1 MLYIITSIRILTS
14 LETFL
19 DNLDLNTV
27 NQTSGSNSTALTF
40 ETFAL
45 QIEDVNIN
53 TFNGQTFTVALG
65 PVEQAR
71 NVSSAIDQRA
81 LITEDSEGD
90 STRNKGASIR
100 NSTEATAALQVQPM
114 FFRDCISS
122 ETNTSSPAAL
132 RQRLSYSV
140 FLTDALFLPA
150 NRSLNKVGS
159 IVVAARTSCLLE
171 NETILSIPIQS
182 SFQILETVRLIF
194 C

>member
-1 MLYIITSIRILTS
+1 MS

-27 NQTSGSNSTALTF
+27 NQTSGSNRTALTF
-40 ETFAL
+40 VTFAL
-45 QIEDVNIN
+45 QVEDVNTN

-71 NVSSAIDQRA
+71 NVSNAIDQRV
-81 LITEDSEGD
+81 LITEDGETD
-90 STRNKGASIR
+90 STRNKRATIR
-100 NSTEATAALQVQPM
+100 NSTEATAILQLDPM
-114 FFRDCISS
+114 FFGDCISS
-122 ETNTSSPAAL
+122 NTSSPAAV

-159 IVVAARTSCLLE
+159 IVVAARTSCQLE
-171 NETILSIPIQS
+171 NEAMVSTPIQS
-182 SFQILETVRLIF
+182 SFQVLETVS
-194 C
+194 